1 MRDRRP
7 MEVPHHPKVLLVG
20 AIISAACLAFMG
32 AWFWN
37 IMTSPGLLPLTE
49 EQQRA
54 AEEDELDSNLSSSD
68 RAREQEAAQAQ
79 PTDAPPGKAGKD
91 TGPPEAPDASD
102 TTTDQLEL
110 SEWSILSVNG
120 ILQIGGTLMNTSSEP
135 LSGTVKA
142 FVYYDRVPIATA
154 KTEIQNLQPGE
165 DERVNMVSDSD
176 WEPGTPKV
184 VLLEFTPS
192 TK

>member
-7 MEVPHHPKVLLVG
+7 MEVPHHPKVLVVG

-68 RAREQEAAQAQ
+68 RAREEEASQAD
-79 PTDAPPGKAGKD
+79 PTDAPGGRG
-91 TGPPEAPDASD
+91 GPPEAPEASD
-102 TTTDQLEL
+102 TTTDELEL

-120 ILQIGGTLMNTSSEP
+120 ILQVGGTLTNTSAEP
-135 LSGTVKA
+135 LSGTVRTY
-142 FVYYDRVPIATA
+142 VYHDQVPIATA
-154 KTEIQNLQPGE
+154 KTEIQNLQPGA
-165 DERVNMVSDSD
+165 DESVNMVSDSD

-184 VLLEFTPS
+184 ILVEFTPS
-192 TK
+192 NK